1 MVPSVLMAVG
11 EGEAGAANA
20 LSVTATVPRTRP
32 WTPTIQLRR
41 LGQLLAN
48 AVPQVTGFDAFA
60 MPHVLLG
67 AQRLQLG
74 NAASCERL
82 RSALKSPK
90 SYAGCRY

>member
-41 LGQLLAN
+41 LGRLFAN
-48 AVPQVTGFDAFA
+48 ALPQMTGFDTFA

-67 AQRLQLG
+67 AQRLQSG

-82 RSALKSPK
+82 RSALKSPT
-90 SYAGCRY
+90 SYAGYRY